1 MSEIIDF
8 RIFLIAGIGIF
19 LIVLCSIALKIG
31 KIIGPWWTAE
41 TVRKMFWP
49 GGKIYKK
56 DEYPRAYW
64 FLVVFYYILGF
75 LCLFFVYWAFTHF
88 Y

>member
-1 MSEIIDF
+1 MLGIVDL
-8 RIFLIAGIGIF
+8 RIFFIAGIGIF
-19 LIVLCSIALKIG
+19 LIVLCSIALIIG

-41 TVRKMFWP
+41 TVGKMFWP

-56 DEYPRAYW
+56 DERPSAYW

-75 LCLFFVYWAFTHF
+75 LCLFLFYWAFTSV